1 MINLLHYLPALF
13 SGVVITLILMLAS
26 VSIGLILAI
35 LLTLGSM
42 STYFFVKRP
51 LEFFIFFVRGTPL
64 LIQLF
69 LMYYGISQFE
79 WIRNSGVWIILKEPM
94 ACAIITLS
102 INTACYTS
110 ILLKGAIHSIPR
122 NEIIACDALG
132 MSKWL
137 SFRHIIFPRAFRIAI
152 PAYSN
157 EVIIVLKCTSLAST
171 ITLLDLMGVTQQLI
185 TQTYDTVSLYIIAG
199 AIYLMLNAMIMGIFK
214 ILNRWSRIPS
224 QSLARNI

>member
-1 MINLLHYLPALF
+1 MTNVLTYLPDLF
-13 SGVVITLILMLAS
+13 SGLAITLILMLAS
-26 VSIGLILAI
+26 VSIGFALAI
-35 LLTLGSM
+35 LLTLGSF

-51 LEFFIFFVRGTPL
+51 IDFFIFFVRGTPL

-69 LMYYGISQFE
+69 LVYYGMSQFE
-79 WIRNSGVWIILKEPM
+79 WIRNSVLWIILREPM

-102 INTACYTS
+102 INTACYTA
-110 ILLKGAIHSIPR
+110 ILLKGAIHSIPK
-122 NEIIACDALG
+122 NEIAACDALA

-137 SFRHIIFPRAFRIAI
+137 GLRHIIFPRAFRIAI

-185 TQTYDTVSLYIIAG
+185 TETYDTVSLYLIAG
-199 AIYLMLNAMIMGIFK
+199 AIYLILNTMIMGIFK
-214 ILNRWSRIPS
+214 ILNRWSQIPG
-224 QSLARNI
+224 QSIRK